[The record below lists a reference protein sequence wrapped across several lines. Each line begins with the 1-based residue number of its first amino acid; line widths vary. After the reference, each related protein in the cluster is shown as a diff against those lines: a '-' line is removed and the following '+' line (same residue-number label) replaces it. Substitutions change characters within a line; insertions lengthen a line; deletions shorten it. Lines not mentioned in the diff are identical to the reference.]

1 MLLLDRMGRRAEL
14 CGAMMHRLNID
25 PVQASRMALGTM
37 MQGIVRTCMLCRRT
51 EECARWLGSHP
62 PADAKGYRRFCPNAQ
77 KFDGTLGYVAF
88 CSGTPESVASK
99 TE

>member
-1 MLLLDRMGRRAEL
+1 
-14 CGAMMHRLNID
+14 
-25 PVQASRMALGTM
+25 
-37 MQGIVRTCMLCRRT
+37 MLCRRT